1 MGLLYSRELENGATI
16 SMWEIVESEEELLNL
31 CSIPNDEIEEL
42 QLTKSVARRREKLA
56 VRALLNELFDG
67 KVYLGHH
74 DNGRPFLQNSLIEIS
89 ISHTSRYVCVLTHP
103 EESVGVDIE
112 SLNRDFSAVE
122 KKALSLEEIE
132 NLSEKYRN
140 LHLAIHW
147 SAKEAIYK
155 RMSLSDVD
163 FSKQIEIKRFTPR
176 ESGEIDAVFLT
187 RDGQEMEF
195 EVNYEV
201 FNDHILAWLVG

>member
-122 KKALSLEEIE
+122 KKALSFEEIE
-132 NLSEKYRN
+132 NLSEKSRN

>member
-1 MGLLYSRELENGATI
+1 MGLLYSRELDNGATI

-74 DNGRPFLQNSLIEIS
+74 DNGRPFLQNSLTEIS
-89 ISHTSRYVCVLTHP
+89 ISHTNRYVCVLTHP

-122 KKALSLEEIE
+122 KKALSVEEIE
-132 NLSEKYRN
+132 
-140 LHLAIHW
+140 
-147 SAKEAIYK
+147 
-155 RMSLSDVD
+155 
-163 FSKQIEIKRFTPR
+163 
-176 ESGEIDAVFLT
+176 
-187 RDGQEMEF
+187 
-195 EVNYEV
+195 
-201 FNDHILAWLVG
+201 

>member
-1 MGLLYSRELENGATI
+1 MGLLFTRELDNGATI
-16 SMWEIVESEEELLNL
+16 SLWEVVESEEELLNL
-31 CSIPNDEIEEL
+31 SSIPNDEIEEL
-42 QLTKSVARRREKLA
+42 KQTKSLARRREKLA

-89 ISHTSRYVCVLTHP
+89 ISHTNRYVCVLTHP

-112 SLNRDFSAVE
+112 SLERSFSAVE

-132 NLSEKYRN
+132 NLSDKSRN

-147 SAKEAIYK
+147 SVKEAVYK

-163 FSKQIEIKRFTPR
+163 FSKQIEIKKFTPR
-176 ESGEIDAVFLT
+176 DNGELDVLFISK
-187 RDGQEMEF
+187 DGQEQEF
-195 EVNYEV
+195 EVSYEV
-201 FNDHILAWLVG
+201 FDNHILAWLVG

>member
-1 MGLLYSRELENGATI
+1 MGLLFTRELDNGATI
-16 SMWEIVESEEELLNL
+16 SLWEVVESEEELLNL
-31 CSIPNDEIEEL
+31 SSIPNDEIEEL
-42 QLTKSVARRREKLA
+42 KQTKSLARRREKLA

-89 ISHTSRYVCVLTHP
+89 ISHTNRYVCVLTHP

-112 SLNRDFSAVE
+112 SLERSFSAVE

-132 NLSEKYRN
+132 NLSDKSRN

-147 SAKEAIYK
+147 SVKEAVYK

-163 FSKQIEIKRFTPR
+163 FSRQIEIKKFTPR
-176 ESGEIDAVFLT
+176 DNGELDVLFISK
-187 RDGQEMEF
+187 DGEEQEF
-195 EVNYEV
+195 EVSYEV
-201 FNDHILAWLVG
+201 FDNHILAWLVG

>member
-1 MGLLYSRELENGATI
+1 MGLLFTRELDNGATI
-16 SMWEIVESEEELLNL
+16 SLWEVVESEEELLNL
-31 CSIPNDEIEEL
+31 SSIPNDEIEEL
-42 QLTKSVARRREKLA
+42 KQTKSLARRREKLA

-89 ISHTSRYVCVLTHP
+89 ISHTNRYVCVLTHP

-112 SLNRDFSAVE
+112 SLERSFSAVE

-132 NLSEKYRN
+132 NLSDKSRN

-147 SAKEAIYK
+147 SVKEAVYK

-163 FSKQIEIKRFTPR
+163 FSKQIEIKKFTPR
-176 ESGEIDAVFLT
+176 DNGELDVLFISK
-187 RDGQEMEF
+187 DGEEQEF

-201 FNDHILAWLVG
+201 FDNHILAWLVG

>member
-1 MGLLYSRELENGATI
+1 MGLLYSRELDNGATI

-89 ISHTSRYVCVLTHP
+89 ISHTNRYVCVLTHP

-122 KKALSLEEIE
+122 KKALSVEEIE
-132 NLSEKYRN
+132 NLSEKSRN

-163 FSKQIEIKRFTPR
+163 FSRQIEIKRFTPR
-176 ESGEIDAVFLT
+176 ESGEIDAVFIT

-195 EVNYEV
+195 EVNYET
-201 FNDHILAWLVG
+201 FDNHILAWLVG

>member
-1 MGLLYSRELENGATI
+1 MGLLYSRELDNGATI
-16 SMWEIVESEEELLNL
+16 SIWEIVESEEELLNL

-74 DNGRPFLQNSLIEIS
+74 DNGRPFLQNSLTEIS
-89 ISHTSRYVCVLTHP
+89 ISHTNRYVCVLTHP

-122 KKALSLEEIE
+122 MKALSIEEIE
-132 NLSEKYRN
+132 NLSEKSRN

-176 ESGEIDAVFLT
+176 ESGEIDAVFIT

-195 EVNYEV
+195 EVNYET
-201 FNDHILAWLVG
+201 FDNHILAWLVG

>member
-1 MGLLYSRELENGATI
+1 MGLLFTRELDNGATI
-16 SMWEIVESEEELLNL
+16 SLWEVVESEEELQNL
-31 CSIPNDEIEEL
+31 SSIPNDEIEEL
-42 QLTKSVARRREKLA
+42 KQTKSLARRREKLS

-89 ISHTSRYVCVLTHP
+89 ISHTNRYVCVLTHP

-112 SLNRDFSAVE
+112 SLERSFSAVE

-132 NLSEKYRN
+132 NLSDKSRN

-147 SAKEAIYK
+147 SVKEAVYK

-163 FSKQIEIKRFTPR
+163 FSKQIEIKKFTPR
-176 ESGEIDAVFLT
+176 DNGELDVLFISK
-187 RDGQEMEF
+187 DGQEQEF
-195 EVNYEV
+195 EVSYEV
-201 FNDHILAWLVG
+201 FDDHILAWLVG

>member
-122 KKALSLEEIE
+122 KKALSFEEIE
-132 NLSEKYRN
+132 NLSEKSRN

-163 FSKQIEIKRFTPR
+163 FSKQIEIKRFSPR

>member
-122 KKALSLEEIE
+122 KKALSFEEIE
-132 NLSEKYRN
+132 NLSEKSRN
-140 LHLAIHW
+140 RHLAIHW

-163 FSKQIEIKRFTPR
+163 FSKQIEIKRFSPR

-187 RDGQEMEF
+187 RDGQELEF

>member
-1 MGLLYSRELENGATI
+1 MGLLYSRELDNGATI

-122 KKALSLEEIE
+122 KKALSVEEIE
-132 NLSEKYRN
+132 NLSEKSRN

-163 FSKQIEIKRFTPR
+163 FSRQIEIKRFTPR
-176 ESGEIDAVFLT
+176 ESGEIDAVFIT

-195 EVNYEV
+195 EVNYET
-201 FNDHILAWLVG
+201 FDNHILAWLVG

>member
-1 MGLLYSRELENGATI
+1 MGLLFTRELDNGATI
-16 SMWEIVESEEELLNL
+16 SLWEVVESEEELLNL
-31 CSIPNDEIEEL
+31 SSIPNDEIEEL
-42 QLTKSVARRREKLA
+42 KQTKSLARRREKLA

-89 ISHTSRYVCVLTHP
+89 ISHTNRYVCVLTHP

-112 SLNRDFSAVE
+112 SLERSFSAVE

-132 NLSEKYRN
+132 NLSDKSRN

-147 SAKEAIYK
+147 SVKEAVYK

-163 FSKQIEIKRFTPR
+163 FSRQIEIKKFTPR
-176 ESGEIDAVFLT
+176 DNGELDVLFISK
-187 RDGQEMEF
+187 DGQEQEF
-195 EVNYEV
+195 EVSYEV
-201 FNDHILAWLVG
+201 FDNHILAWLVG

>member
-1 MGLLYSRELENGATI
+1 MGLLFTRELDNGATI
-16 SMWEIVESEEELLNL
+16 SLWEVVESEEELLTL
-31 CSIPNDEIEEL
+31 SSIPNEEIEEL
-42 QLTKSVARRREKLA
+42 QQTKSLARRREKLA

-89 ISHTSRYVCVLTHP
+89 ISHTNRYVCVLTHP

-112 SLNRDFSAVE
+112 SLERNFSAVE
-122 KKALSLEEIE
+122 KKALSMEEIE
-132 NLSEKYRN
+132 NLSEKSRN

-147 SAKEAIYK
+147 SVKEAVYK

-163 FSKQIEIKRFTPR
+163 FSKQIEIKKFSPR
-176 ESGEIDAVFLT
+176 DSGEIDVLFVNK
-187 RDGQEMEF
+187 DGHEQEF
-195 EVNYEV
+195 EVSYEV
-201 FNDHILAWLVG
+201 FDNHILAWLVG

>member
-1 MGLLYSRELENGATI
+1 MGLLYSRELDNGATI

-74 DNGRPFLQNSLIEIS
+74 DNGRPFLQNSLTEIS

-122 KKALSLEEIE
+122 KKALSVEEIE
-132 NLSEKYRN
+132 NLSEKSRN

-176 ESGEIDAVFLT
+176 ESGEIDAVFIT

-195 EVNYEV
+195 EVNYET
-201 FNDHILAWLVG
+201 FDNHILAWLVG

>member
-1 MGLLYSRELENGATI
+1 MGLLYSRELDNGATI
-16 SMWEIVESEEELLNL
+16 SIWEIVESEEELLNL

-122 KKALSLEEIE
+122 KKALSFEEIE
-132 NLSEKYRN
+132 NLSEKSRN

-163 FSKQIEIKRFTPR
+163 FSKQIEIKRFSPR